1 MWISRFCH
9 ALRLTI
15 AVDKALTTKCFLDN
29 TLMRTSHHR
38 IPVLQGYNVGRVAQS
53 MGLTDGSERGSA
65 GHAGARPLHT
75 S

>member
-29 TLMRTSHHR
+29 TLRRPLHVFIT
-38 IPVLQGYNVGRVAQS
+38 VLQVDMSEAVAQS
-53 MGLTDGSERGSA
+53 WG
-65 GHAGARPLHT
+65 
-75 S
+75 

>member
-29 TLMRTSHHR
+29 TLMTPSRTF
-38 IPVLQGYNVGRVAQS
+38 IAVLQGDMSEEAAQPW
-53 MGLTDGSERGSA
+53 G
-65 GHAGARPLHT
+65 
-75 S
+75 